1 MWGGVPLPT
10 KDGGVNRAAPVL
22 PVGGR
27 TTNPW
32 GKRPAHAQ
40 TAGVGARD
48 VPGLVRV
55 LSPRAAVAPDAPV
68 ESAPLAQR
76 SPEPQPRGFATRAIH
91 AGQHP
96 DPGSGAVVVPLVQ
109 AATFIQESPG
119 RPGDYE
125 YSRTGNP
132 TRNAVETN
140 LAALEGGAGA
150 VACAS
155 GMAAI
160 VMSFDLVESGGRV
173 VATADSYGGTY
184 RVGEN
189 VLRPRGLDFT
199 WVDTSDTE
207 ATIREL
213 EAGAAML
220 FLETPT
226 NPLLRIADL
235 EALSAAARSAGAV
248 VVVDNTFMS
257 PYFQRPLELGA
268 DIVVHSSTK
277 YLNGHSDGVGGIL
290 VARDPDHLA
299 RFKYLQNAA
308 GAILS
313 PFESWLLLRST
324 KTLALRMERH
334 DQNAREIAQMLDEH
348 PEVSAVY
355 YPGLPTHPGHDLAS
369 RQMSGFGGM
378 LSFDVGTMDRARKAM
393 EALRIFHIAE
403 SLGGVE
409 SLANHPATMT
419 HASIP
424 EPMRRDIG
432 IGDGLVRL
440 SVGVE
445 DIADLLG
452 DLEGALGTLR

>member
-1 MWGGVPLPT
+1 M
-10 KDGGVNRAAPVL
+10 
-22 PVGGR
+22 
-27 TTNPW
+27 
-32 GKRPAHAQ
+32 
-40 TAGVGARD
+40 
-48 VPGLVRV
+48 
-55 LSPRAAVAPDAPV
+55 
-68 ESAPLAQR
+68 
-76 SPEPQPRGFATRAIH
+76 
-91 AGQHP
+91 
-96 DPGSGAVVVPLVQ
+96 VPLVQ
-109 AATFIQESPG
+109 ASTFIQESPG

-140 LAALEGGAGA
+140 MAALEGGAGA

-160 VMSFDLVESGGRV
+160 VMALDLVESGGRV

-184 RVGEN
+184 RVFEN
-189 VLRPRGLDFT
+189 VLRRRGLDFA
-199 WVDTSDTE
+199 WVDTSETA
-207 ATIREL
+207 ATIREI

-226 NPLLRIADL
+226 NPMLRIADL
-235 EALSAAARSAGAV
+235 RALSEAGRAAGAV

-257 PYFQRPLELGA
+257 PFFQRPLELGA

-290 VARDPDHLA
+290 VARDPEHLA
-299 RFKYLQNAA
+299 RFRYLQNAA

-313 PFESWLLLRST
+313 PFDSWLLLRSA

-334 DQNAREIAQMLDEH
+334 DRNAGRIARTLAQH
-348 PEVSAVY
+348 PGVTAVH
-355 YPGLPTHPGHDLAS
+355 YPGLPGHPGHDLAR

-378 LSFDVGTMDRARKAM
+378 LSFDVETLERARRVM
-393 EALRIFHIAE
+393 EAFRIFHIAE

-424 EPMRRDIG
+424 EPMRREIG
-432 IGDGLVRL
+432 IGEGLVRL

-445 DIADLLG
+445 DGADLLA
-452 DLEGALGTLR
+452 DVEGALGTLA

>member
-1 MWGGVPLPT
+1 M
-10 KDGGVNRAAPVL
+10 
-22 PVGGR
+22 
-27 TTNPW
+27 
-32 GKRPAHAQ
+32 
-40 TAGVGARD
+40 
-48 VPGLVRV
+48 
-55 LSPRAAVAPDAPV
+55 
-68 ESAPLAQR
+68 
-76 SPEPQPRGFATRAIH
+76 H

-96 DPGSGAVVVPLVQ
+96 DSGSGAVVVPLVQ
-109 AATFIQESPG
+109 AATFVQKSPG
-119 RPGDYE
+119 QPGDYE

-132 TRNAVETN
+132 TRDAVEAN
-140 LAALEGGAGA
+140 LASLEGGAGA

-160 VMSFDLVESGGRV
+160 VMAFDLVPSGGRV
-173 VATADSYGGTY
+173 VATSDSYGGTY
-184 RVGEN
+184 RIGEN

-213 EAGAAML
+213 DSGAAML

-226 NPLLRIADL
+226 NPMLRIADL
-235 EALSAAARSAGAV
+235 ETLSEAAHAAGAL

-290 VARDPDHLA
+290 VARNSEHHE
-299 RFKYLQNAA
+299 RFRYLQNAA

-334 DQNAREIAQMLDEH
+334 DQNAREIARMLVEH
-348 PEVSAVY
+348 RAVAAVH
-355 YPGLPTHPGHDLAS
+355 YPGLPDHPGHELAR

-378 LSFDVGTMDRARKAM
+378 LSFDVGTMERARRVM
-393 EALRIFHIAE
+393 EGLSVFHIAE

-424 EPMRRDIG
+424 EPMRRALG

-440 SVGVE
+440 SVGIE
-445 DIADLLG
+445 DIADLRR
-452 DLEGALGTLR
+452 DLEDALETLG

>member
-1 MWGGVPLPT
+1 LPED
-10 KDGGVNRAAPVL
+10 KARSGNR
-22 PVGGR
+22 
-27 TTNPW
+27 
-32 GKRPAHAQ
+32 
-40 TAGVGARD
+40 
-48 VPGLVRV
+48 
-55 LSPRAAVAPDAPV
+55 
-68 ESAPLAQR
+68 
-76 SPEPQPRGFATRAIH
+76 PRGFATRAIH
-91 AGQHP
+91 EGQHP
-96 DPGSGAVVVPLVQ
+96 DPGTGGVVVPLVQ

-119 RPGDYE
+119 QPGDYE

-132 TRNAVETN
+132 TRNAVEAN
-140 LAALEGGAGA
+140 MASLEGGAGA

-160 VMSFDLVESGGRV
+160 MMTFELVRSGERV
-173 VATADSYGGTY
+173 VATSDSYGGTY

-199 WVDTSDTE
+199 WLDTSDTE

-213 EAGAAML
+213 ETGAAML

-235 EALSAAARSAGAV
+235 RTLAESAHAAGAL

-290 VARDPDHLA
+290 VTRDPEHHE

-308 GAILS
+308 GAILA
-313 PFESWLLLRST
+313 PFESWLLLRSA

-334 DQNAREIAQMLDEH
+334 DANAREVARMLAAH
-348 PEVSAVY
+348 SGVSAVH
-355 YPGLPTHPGHDLAS
+355 YPGLPGHPGHELAR

-378 LSFDVGTMDRARKAM
+378 LSFDVGTLDRARQVM
-393 EALRIFHIAE
+393 ERLRIFHIAE

-424 EPMRRDIG
+424 EPMRRAIG

-445 DIADLLG
+445 DITDLLA
-452 DLEGALGTLR
+452 DLEGALGNL

>member
-1 MWGGVPLPT
+1 M
-10 KDGGVNRAAPVL
+10 
-22 PVGGR
+22 
-27 TTNPW
+27 
-32 GKRPAHAQ
+32 
-40 TAGVGARD
+40 
-48 VPGLVRV
+48 
-55 LSPRAAVAPDAPV
+55 S
-68 ESAPLAQR
+68 
-76 SPEPQPRGFATRAIH
+76 SPEPKPDRETRGFATRAIH

-96 DPGSGAVVVPLVQ
+96 DSGSGAVVVPLVQ
-109 AATFIQESPG
+109 AATFIQKSPG
-119 RPGDYE
+119 QPGDYE

-132 TRNAVETN
+132 TRDAAETN
-140 LAALEGGAGA
+140 LASLEGGAGA

-160 VMSFDLVESGGRV
+160 VMAFDLVESGGRV
-173 VATADSYGGTY
+173 VATSDSYGGTY

-189 VLRPRGLDFT
+189 VLRRRGLDFT
-199 WVDTSDTE
+199 WLDTSDTE
-207 ATIREL
+207 ATLREL
-213 EAGAAML
+213 DAGAAML

-226 NPLLRIADL
+226 NPMLRIADL
-235 EALSAAARSAGAV
+235 ETLSEAAHAAGAV

-290 VARDPDHLA
+290 VARDPQHHE

-324 KTLALRMERH
+324 KTLALRMDRH
-334 DQNAREIAQMLDEH
+334 DQNAREIARMLAEH
-348 PEVSAVY
+348 PEVAAVH
-355 YPGLPTHPGHDLAS
+355 YPGLPDHPGHELAR

-378 LSFDVGTMDRARKAM
+378 LSFDVGTMERARRVM
-393 EALRIFHIAE
+393 EGLGLFHIAE

-424 EPMRRDIG
+424 EPMRRALG

-440 SVGVE
+440 SVGIE
-445 DIADLLG
+445 DIADLRA
-452 DLEGALGTLR
+452 DLEDALGTLG

>member
-1 MWGGVPLPT
+1 MGSWEGGPG
-10 KDGGVNRAAPVL
+10 KEIRAATDY
-22 PVGGR
+22 R
-27 TTNPW
+27 T
-32 GKRPAHAQ
+32 
-40 TAGVGARD
+40 
-48 VPGLVRV
+48 
-55 LSPRAAVAPDAPV
+55 APPV
-68 ESAPLAQR
+68 ESVRLSKDKGR
-76 SPEPQPRGFATRAIH
+76 PEARPRGFATRAIH
-91 AGQHP
+91 EGQHP
-96 DPGSGAVVVPLVQ
+96 DPGTGGVVVPLVQ

-140 LAALEGGAGA
+140 MASLEGGAGA

-160 VMSFDLVESGGRV
+160 VMAFDLVPSGGRV
-173 VATADSYGGTY
+173 VATSDSYGGTY

-199 WVDTSDTE
+199 WLDTSDTE

-213 EAGAAML
+213 DAGAAML

-226 NPLLRIADL
+226 NPMLRIADL
-235 EALSAAARSAGAV
+235 RTLSEAAHAAGAL

-268 DIVVHSSTK
+268 DVVVHSSTK

-290 VARDPDHLA
+290 VARNPEHLE

-313 PFESWLLLRST
+313 PFESWLLLRSA

-334 DQNAREIAQMLDEH
+334 DANAREIARMLSDHARVE
-348 PEVSAVY
+348 AVH
-355 YPGLPTHPGHDLAS
+355 YPGLPAHPGHELAS

-378 LSFDVGTMDRARKAM
+378 LSFDVGAMDRARSVM
-393 EALRIFHIAE
+393 EALQIFHIAE

-424 EPMRRDIG
+424 EPMRRAIG

-445 DIADLLG
+445 DVSDLLG
-452 DLEGALGTLR
+452 DLEDALSAL

>member
-1 MWGGVPLPT
+1 M
-10 KDGGVNRAAPVL
+10 
-22 PVGGR
+22 
-27 TTNPW
+27 
-32 GKRPAHAQ
+32 
-40 TAGVGARD
+40 
-48 VPGLVRV
+48 
-55 LSPRAAVAPDAPV
+55 
-68 ESAPLAQR
+68 
-76 SPEPQPRGFATRAIH
+76 
-91 AGQHP
+91 
-96 DPGSGAVVVPLVQ
+96 VPLVQ
-109 AATFIQESPG
+109 AATFIQKSPG
-119 RPGDYE
+119 QPGDYE

-132 TRNAVETN
+132 TRDALETN
-140 LAALEGGAGA
+140 MAALEGGAGA

-160 VMSFDLVESGGRV
+160 VMAFDLVPSGGRV
-173 VATADSYGGTY
+173 VATSDSYGGTY

-199 WVDTSDTE
+199 WLDTSDTE

-213 EAGAAML
+213 DGGAAML

-226 NPLLRIADL
+226 NPMLRIADL
-235 EALSAAARSAGAV
+235 RTLSEAAHAAGAV

-268 DIVVHSSTK
+268 DVVVHSSTK

-290 VARDPDHLA
+290 VARGQEHLE

-313 PFESWLLLRST
+313 PFESWLLLRSA

-334 DQNAREIAQMLDEH
+334 DANAGAVARMLSGH
-348 PEVSAVY
+348 PEVEAVH
-355 YPGLPTHPGHDLAS
+355 YPGLPGHPGHELAS

-378 LSFDVGTMDRARKAM
+378 ASFDVGSLDRARRVM
-393 EALRIFHIAE
+393 ERLRIFHIAE

-424 EPMRRDIG
+424 EPMRRAIG

-440 SVGVE
+440 SVGIE
-445 DIADLLG
+445 DIADLLR
-452 DLEGALGTLR
+452 DLEDALSTL